1 MEVGVTESAVLD
13 IDVHVEVGG
22 SNPADRKLLEVSG
35 LWCLS
40 EGSCLV
46 GSHFDV
52 SLMWSWTYEGICKT
66 EFDRRF

>member
-13 IDVHVEVGG
+13 VDVHVEVGG

-35 LWCLS
+35 LRCLS

-52 SLMWSWTYEGICKT
+52 SLM
-66 EFDRRF
+66 